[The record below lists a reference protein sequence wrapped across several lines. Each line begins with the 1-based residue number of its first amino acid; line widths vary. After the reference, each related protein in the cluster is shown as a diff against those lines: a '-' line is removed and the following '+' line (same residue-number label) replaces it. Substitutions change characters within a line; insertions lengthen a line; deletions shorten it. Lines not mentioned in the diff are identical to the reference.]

1 MVTVLPIETDI
12 AKRFLAYARQKGID
26 MSVLLSDML
35 ANMIKLDSENGIRIS
50 NLKTKITEFST
61 LEEDWDG
68 YGASVINRKAISN
81 SVSIAERMSNIDL
94 DNVDFMPSH
103 NGAVIFKLKINNNV
117 VSGEIGDASMS
128 YFVRVSGK
136 KTEYHNFEPIN
147 KDSVN
152 VLIEKMEG
160 IC

>member
-1 MVTVLPIETDI
+1 MVTALPIETNI
-12 AKRFLAYARQKGID
+12 ANRFLAYARQKGID
-26 MSVLLSDML
+26 MSRLLSDML
-35 ANMIKLDSENGIRIS
+35 ANMIKLDSESNVRIS
-50 NLKTKITEFST
+50 NLKSQITEFSR

-68 YGASVINRKAISN
+68 YGAAVINRKAISN
-81 SVSIAERMSNIDL
+81 SIAIAERMGNIDL

-103 NGAVIFKLKINNNV
+103 NGAVIFKLKINNSV
-117 VSGEIGDASMS
+117 VSGEIGDVSMS

-136 KTEYHNFEPIN
+136 DTEYHNFEPIN

-152 VLIEKMEG
+152 ILIEKMEG